1 MTLRTPFIVPFPLS
15 GHGEKTQKENILVL
29 NNKSRCVQNRKV
41 QVSMDSQSGM
51 RFLLQRACFTSLYL
65 RSELGLCHQ
74 FRTPENYLNMKKM
87 WLNKKIVH
95 SSCNRGMGKHSNQV
109 IIFHLHF
116 SLSSTDSKDLLMQHL
131 LCSFDFSALVVSSCL
146 YLLSP
151 NLFRWL
157 VSQKY
162 IYFCCAWGLFYSY
175 RVWLILVD
183 DYQMLVYVTSY
194 LLDMASWFMKYFLFI
209 MHMQGKG
216 FAELNTVNSEF

>member
-1 MTLRTPFIVPFPLS
+1 M
-15 GHGEKTQKENILVL
+15 
-29 NNKSRCVQNRKV
+29 CVQNRKV

-51 RFLLQRACFTSLYL
+51 RFLLQRVCFTSHYL

-95 SSCNRGMGKHSNQV
+95 SSCNRSMGKHSNQV

-157 VSQKY
+157 VSQKMHLLLLCLRPVLLIQGLVNLGWWLPDACLCNILSSRY
-162 IYFCCAWGLFYSY
+162 GLLIYE
-175 RVWLILVD
+175 I
-183 DYQMLVYVTSY
+183 
-194 LLDMASWFMKYFLFI
+194 LFI
-209 MHMQGKG
+209 HYAYAREGI
-216 FAELNTVNSEF
+216 AELNIVNTEF